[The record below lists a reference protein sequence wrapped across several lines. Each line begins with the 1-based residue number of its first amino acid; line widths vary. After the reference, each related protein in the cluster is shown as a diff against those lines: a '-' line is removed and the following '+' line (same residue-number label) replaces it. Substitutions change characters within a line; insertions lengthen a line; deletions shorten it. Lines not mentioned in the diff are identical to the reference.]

1 MRIYSILL
9 ILNSAK
15 HKKISPNKYCQSVAV
30 LHEEMTR
37 TLLSAKQLVYWFN
50 KQLIEKETCFLN
62 TLPTLALLTFASLNK
77 TIKRNVSNT
86 EVVIQRAD
94 CEFLGNC

>member
-15 HKKISPNKYCQSVAV
+15 HKKISPNKYCQSVVV

-50 KQLIEKETCFLN
+50 KRLIEKETCFLN
-62 TLPTLALLTFASLNK
+62 TLPTLALLTSLNK